1 MNRGRRRPVL
11 AIGVALV
18 IVGGWLGAPLL
29 AAPGDPAA
37 ATGSSGP
44 PQAGPGGASASPTGA
59 SPSPGGFSVASASP
73 ERSPGPLV
81 AASPSGS
88 SIQSAA
94 PSGIAHGPIV
104 APRPVRHGSASATPM
119 LRAALAARLELL
131 RAKVGI
137 PGISASIIFA
147 DGSLWQGSAG
157 FADVVAARPVTGE
170 TAFPVASVSKTF
182 TAALILSLVA
192 DGRLALD
199 DPVGT
204 YLPALKIDGAIT
216 VRQLLDHTSGLR
228 DFFFHP
234 RIDHA
239 LLAEPSSVWDAAR
252 SLGYVGKAY
261 GKPGTSWHYS
271 NTNYLILGLL
281 AEAVGDG
288 TVGEQLRARFLT
300 PLGLDHTFYQAA
312 EAPKGPVVRSYRF
325 TGTDPKLPPIDLSD
339 GSRIV
344 PFTSVVTAA
353 GSAGSIASTSS
364 DLARWARA
372 LYGGNALDATS
383 RDEMLADIARTAV
396 YKPGIA
402 YGLGVQSVA
411 IAGHRTL
418 GHSGRYLGARAAIRW
433 LPDEQLAITV
443 VTNQSR
449 SDVNAILADLLKL
462 ALSPQPDCITCP
474 AIP

>member
-1 MNRGRRRPVL
+1 L
-11 AIGVALV
+11 
-18 IVGGWLGAPLL
+18 
-29 AAPGDPAA
+29 
-37 ATGSSGP
+37 
-44 PQAGPGGASASPTGA
+44 
-59 SPSPGGFSVASASP
+59 GGFGVASASP
-73 ERSPGPLV
+73 ERSRAP
-81 AASPSGS
+81 SPATSSSGS
-88 SIQSAA
+88 PTPSAVA
-94 PSGIAHGPIV
+94 SGIAHGPIV
-104 APRPVRHGSASATPM
+104 APRPIRHGSASATPM
-119 LRAALAARLELL
+119 LRAALAARLERL

-137 PGISASIIFA
+137 PGISATILFA
-147 DGSLWQGSAG
+147 DGSVWQGSAG
-157 FADVVAARPVTGE
+157 LADVVAARPVTGE

-199 DPVGT
+199 TRVRT
-204 YLPALKIDGAIT
+204 YLPTLKISDAIT

-252 SLGYVGKAY
+252 SLGYVGKPYA
-261 GKPGTSWHYS
+261 KPGTSWHYS

-288 TVGEQLRARFLT
+288 SVAEQLRARFLT

-312 EAPKGPVVRSYRF
+312 EAPKGPAVRSYRF
-325 TGTDPKLPPIDLSD
+325 TGTDPKLPAIDLSD

-353 GSAGSIASTSS
+353 GAAGSIASTAS

-372 LYGGNALDATS
+372 LYGGDALDAAS
-383 RDEMLADIARTAV
+383 RDAMLADIARTAA

-433 LPDEQLAITV
+433 LPDEQMAIAV

-449 SDVNAILADLLKL
+449 SDVNAIVADLLRL
-462 ALSPQPDCITCP
+462 ALTPQPDCITCA